1 MYPGVIQQCLIS
13 SPSDVP
19 PGDLQIIHRSITWW
33 NGWFGSLFGTVIT
46 PISWGAH
53 AAAEFGEPPQ
63 EALNR
68 QIVDKCDICIA
79 IFRARL
85 GTRTKGA
92 ESGTAEE
99 IERLSGAGKYVAVL
113 RCQRKVDLQDIDL
126 NQLADLDRY
135 LLQLKDKALIINY
148 KNDAELAQK
157 VQNILN
163 ISVDHMQ
170 SVKGA

>member
-19 PGDLQIIHRSITWW
+19 PGDLQIHRSITWW
-33 NGWFGSLFGTVIT
+33 NGWLGSLFGTVIT
-46 PISWGAH
+46 RISWGAH

-68 QIVDKCDICIA
+68 QIVYKCDICIA

-85 GTRTKGA
+85 GTRTKNA

-99 IERLSGAGKYVAVL
+99 IERLSRAGKYVAVL
-113 RCQRKVDLQDIDL
+113 RCQRKVDLKDIDL

-135 LLQLKDKALIINY
+135 LLGLKDKALIINY